1 MQEVPEEHLN
11 ESGLKGGQPRGHGG
25 SAVYGQ
31 GGGALMWSIVVHWVH
46 RLWDILGG
54 AGQGEPRPVFC
65 WGPPCL
71 SYKAI

>member
-31 GGGALMWSIVVHWVH
+31 GGGAVTWSIAVHCVR
-46 RLWDILGG
+46 RLWRFSGG
-54 AGQGEPRPVFC
+54 TKFLYIPLDEM
-65 WGPPCL
+65 L
-71 SYKAI
+71 